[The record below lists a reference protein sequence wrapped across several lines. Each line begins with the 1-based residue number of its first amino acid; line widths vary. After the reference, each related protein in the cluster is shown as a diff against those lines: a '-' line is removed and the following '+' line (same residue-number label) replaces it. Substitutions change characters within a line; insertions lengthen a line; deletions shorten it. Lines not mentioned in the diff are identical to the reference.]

1 MRLDLALFHIV
12 NGLCGNFVLDRVAGF
27 EEGNQLFKGGL
38 FLAAYWWYWFIG
50 GDERRRNNRRVIVGA
65 IVGAL
70 VALICARA
78 LAEIMPFR
86 VRPMYAVGIGYHAP
100 SIDLEMNMENWSAFP
115 SDTATFWFAMSFGL
129 FMLNRSVGIA
139 AMVYSTLWMCLV
151 RLYLGM
157 HYPSDILAGAVIG
170 ISVAWATQKA
180 FAARARSGVGQLAQR
195 FLSWLDSM
203 ERDRPRMFYAAAF
216 LISFEL
222 TVMFD
227 DVRNLVRG
235 TMHVLRVG
243 SPFKVDE
250 TIALLVL
257 AGCGAIFGLATI
269 LAVTLG
275 RRLRRARMRT
285 RSVRARERMSA

>member
-1 MRLDLALFHIV
+1 MRLDLAIFHIV

-27 EEGNQLFKGGL
+27 EEGNHLFKGGL
-38 FLAAYWWYWFIG
+38 FLAAYWWYWFTG
-50 GDERRRNNRRVIVGA
+50 SDERRRSNRRVIVGA

-78 LAEIMPFR
+78 LAEILPFR
-86 VRPMYAVGIGYHAP
+86 VRPMYAAGVGYHAP

-129 FMLNRSVGIA
+129 LVLNRWVGIA
-139 AMVYSTLWMCLV
+139 AVVYSTLWMCLV

-157 HYPSDILAGAVIG
+157 HYPSDILAGVVIG
-170 ISVAWATQKA
+170 TCVAWATQKA
-180 FAARARSGVGQLAQR
+180 FAPPARSGVGELAQR
-195 FLSWLDSM
+195 FLSWLDSV
-203 ERDRPRMFYAAAF
+203 ERDQPRIFYAAAF

-235 TMHVLRVG
+235 TMHILRIEG
-243 SPFKVDE
+243 PLKVDE
-250 TIALLVL
+250 TTALFVL
-257 AGCGAIFGLATI
+257 AGCGAVFGLGAI
-269 LAVTLG
+269 LAIALS
-275 RRLRRARMRT
+275 RRVRRART
-285 RSVRARERMSA
+285 RAGAVRARERMSA